1 MGITASETEVFLFN
15 NLKNMDITNLN
26 LEHPGANDKKYRAR
40 RNEIAEIAKKWRS
53 KGGEIP
59 EVKYSETENKTWETV
74 FKKLGILHSDLA
86 SSNYLRSKDALK
98 FPQAKIPQLKKVN
111 ADLNKL
117 SGFGVEPVEG
127 LVDAQTFLSSFERK
141 VMPCS
146 QFIRHHLKPE
156 YTPEPDIV
164 HEVVGHVPMFVDP
177 DFVEFSEMIGR
188 AARLAK
194 PSDLTKLERLYWFT
208 VEFGLIKE
216 KGKLKVYG
224 AGLLSSVGEI
234 VHCLSS
240 EVERK
245 NFEIEKVITQDYD
258 FFKMQNTLFVI
269 KSFKD
274 LKNQSEKFLKQI
286 INGT

>member
-1 MGITASETEVFLFN
+1 MKAKN
-15 NLKNMDITNLN
+15 NDISNLD

-40 RNEIAEIAKKWRS
+40 RNEIAEVAKKWRA

-59 EVKYSETENKTWETV
+59 EVIYSKTENQTWEII
-74 FKKLGILHSDLA
+74 FKKLAVLHSDLA

-98 FPQAKIPQLKKVN
+98 FPHKKIPQLKKVN
-111 ADLNKL
+111 SDLNIL

-127 LVDAQTFLSSFERK
+127 LIDAQTFLSSFERR

-164 HEVVGHVPMFVDP
+164 HEVVGHVPMFVDQ
-177 DFVEFSEMIGR
+177 DFVEFSEMIGC

-194 PSDLTKLERLYWFT
+194 TAELKKLERLYWFT

-234 VHCLSS
+234 VHSLSD
-240 EVERK
+240 EVERC

-258 FFKMQNTLFVI
+258 FYKMQDKLFVI
-269 KSFKD
+269 DSFKD
-274 LKNQSEKFLKQI
+274 LKNQSEKFLNQI
-286 INGT
+286 INGN

>member
-1 MGITASETEVFLFN
+1 MK
-15 NLKNMDITNLN
+15 NLQKSAKSKNDISKLDLT
-26 LEHPGANDKKYRAR
+26 HPGANDKKYRVR
-40 RNEIAEIAKKWRS
+40 RNEIAEVAKKWRAT
-53 KGGEIP
+53 GGEIP
-59 EVKYSETENKTWETV
+59 EVIYSDTENKTWEII
-74 FKKLGILHSDLA
+74 FKKLAKLHAELA
-86 SSNYLRSKDALK
+86 SNNYIRSKDALK
-98 FPQAKIPQLKKVN
+98 FPTEKIPQLKKVN
-111 ADLNKL
+111 ADLNAL

-127 LVDAQTFLSSFERK
+127 LVDAQTFLSSFERR

-194 PSDLTKLERLYWFT
+194 PAELTKLERLYWFT

-234 VHCLSS
+234 VHSLSD
-240 EVERK
+240 EVERHD
-245 NFEIEKVITQDYD
+245 FEIEKVIAQDYD
-258 FFKMQNTLFVI
+258 FYKMQDKLFVI
-269 KSFKD
+269 DSFKD
-274 LKNQSEKFLKQI
+274 LKNQSEKFLNQI
-286 INGT
+286 INGK